1 MNLLDILSLES
12 TIVDL
17 KGESKEDIIAEL
29 VNSLP
34 VGDAITDR
42 DQVLQA
48 VLDREKIMSTGIG
61 DGIAIPH
68 GKSAAVTELVAAMGT
83 QRRGV
88 DFDALDGEPAFVF
101 FLLVSPANVSGPHIK
116 ALARISRLLKNDE
129 FKKKLIEANSAEEII
144 ATIEAAERDIP
155 SAN

>member
-1 MNLLDILSLES
+1 MNLLDILSPES

-34 VGDAITDR
+34 VGDEITDR

-129 FKKKLIEANSAEEII
+129 FKKKLIEADSAKEII

>member
-12 TIVDL
+12 IIVDL
-17 KGESKEDIIAEL
+17 KGESKEEIITEL

-42 DQVLQA
+42 DQALQA

-83 QRRGV
+83 QRRGM
-88 DFDALDGEPAFVF
+88 DFDALDGEPAYVF

-129 FKKKLIEANSAEEII
+129 FKKKLIEADSAEEII

>member
-1 MNLLDILSLES
+1 MNLLDILSPES

-17 KGESKEDIIAEL
+17 KGESKEDLISEL
-29 VNSLP
+29 VNSLV
-34 VGDAITDR
+34 VGDSITDR

-116 ALARISRLLKNDE
+116 ALARISRLLKNDA

-144 ATIEAAERDIP
+144 ATIEVAERDIP
-155 SAN
+155 AAN

>member
-17 KGESKEDIIAEL
+17 QGESKEDIITEL

-34 VGDAITDR
+34 VSDSITDR

-83 QRRGV
+83 QRRGM
-88 DFDALDGEPAFVF
+88 DFDALDGEPAYVF

-116 ALARISRLLKNDE
+116 ALARISRLLKNEE
-129 FKKKLIEANSAEEII
+129 FKKKLVEANSAEEII
-144 ATIEAAERDIP
+144 ATIEATERDIP
-155 SAN
+155 AAN

>member
-1 MNLLDILSLES
+1 MNLSDILSLES
-12 TIVDL
+12 IIVDL
-17 KGESKEDIIAEL
+17 KGESKEEIITEL
-29 VNSLP
+29 VNSLV

-68 GKSAAVTELVAAMGT
+68 GKSAAATELVAAMGT
-83 QRRGV
+83 QRWGM
-88 DFDALDGEPAFVF
+88 DFDALDGEPAYVF

-116 ALARISRLLKNDE
+116 ALARISRLLKNEE
-129 FKKKLIEANSAEEII
+129 FKKKLIDANSAEEII

-155 SAN
+155 AAN

>member
-12 TIVDL
+12 IIVDL
-17 KGESKEDIIAEL
+17 KGESKEEIITEL

-34 VGDAITDR
+34 VGDAIIDR
-42 DQVLQA
+42 DQALQA

-83 QRRGV
+83 QRRGM
-88 DFDALDGEPAFVF
+88 DFDALDGEPAYVF
-101 FLLVSPANVSGPHIK
+101 FLLVSPTNISGPHIK
-116 ALARISRLLKNDE
+116 ALARISRLLKNEE
-129 FKKKLIEANSAEEII
+129 FKKKLIDANSAEEII

-155 SAN
+155 AAN